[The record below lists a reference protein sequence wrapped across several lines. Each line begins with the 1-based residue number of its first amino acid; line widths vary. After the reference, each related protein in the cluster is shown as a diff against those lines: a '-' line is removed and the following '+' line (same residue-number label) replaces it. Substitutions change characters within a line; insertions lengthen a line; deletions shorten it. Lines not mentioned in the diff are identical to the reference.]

1 MDCKCT
7 VIWEYNSL
15 SDDLGFRIGR
25 TSTSYENPILNGCV
39 EKMVMNK
46 AEILKNIVRI
56 IENRNIVISTKE
68 AEILILV

>member
-46 AEILKNIVRI
+46 AEILKNIVSEDI
-56 IENRNIVISTKE
+56 LEVKDSIEKR
-68 AEILILV
+68 